1 MLPPLAGEKCVSCGE
16 VIASYS
22 EGSFCPE
29 CGNPAHNACQRQD
42 AAGLADGKCARC
54 HGDPQHPL
62 AVEVRKEQNRSWEP
76 GANAPG
82 PMEELAGTSASQ
94 FSFAMVLVWVLRIMA
109 GACLLILMQQINAI
123 DEAATRAEKA
133 DKPFPEFTKD
143 GEPKVSE
150 PVRPNTSGAL
160 LAAVLTVVGAAAALL
175 ALAEILRMQVVIL
188 RKLDAPQ
195 DDEFTQDEMEPGS
208 ESAAAMNPAGSAA
221 ADHAGG

>member
-1 MLPPLAGEKCVSCGE
+1 MLPPLAGEKCVTCGE

-22 EGSFCPE
+22 EGSFCIE

-42 AAGLADGKCARC
+42 AAGMADGRCARC
-54 HGDPQHPL
+54 HGDPQQPL

-76 GANAPG
+76 GASAPG
-82 PMEELAGTSASQ
+82 TMDEIGTGVSQ

-109 GACLLILMQQINAI
+109 GACLLILMHQINAI

-150 PVRPNTSGAL
+150 PVRPSTSGAV

-175 ALAEILRMQVVIL
+175 AMAEILRMQVAFL

-195 DDEFTQDEMEPGS
+195 DDEFSEDEMEAGS
-208 ESAAAMNPAGSAA
+208 QPAAAMNPAGSTA